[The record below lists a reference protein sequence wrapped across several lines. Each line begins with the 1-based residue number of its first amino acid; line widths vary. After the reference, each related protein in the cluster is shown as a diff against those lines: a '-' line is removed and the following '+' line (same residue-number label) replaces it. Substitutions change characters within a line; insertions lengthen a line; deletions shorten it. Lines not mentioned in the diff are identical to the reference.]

1 MEEDEIEMLWES
13 AANKKWF
20 LEGQIEGQ
28 GIGVSIPTSLPAF
41 TRFFV
46 GMG

>member
-1 MEEDEIEMLWES
+1 MGIS
-13 AANKKWF
+13 CQQKVVF
-20 LEGQIEGQ
+20 EGQIEGQ

-46 GMG
+46 GMGSQTGTMISI